1 MGRKT
6 PKPKPLHAIEK
17 HCDGTAG
24 AGRGIALPVMEGG
37 KQPIRRSK
45 NGPRRAAVLI
55 GVYVLMIAHI
65 LHWWWAGET
74 LSPVEPS
81 EAMYLFD
88 KGHLTAG
95 FIFFL
100 LALIATGIFGR
111 YFCGWGCHI
120 VALQDACGWMMKKV
134 GIKPR
139 AVRVRLLMWAPL
151 LLALY
156 MFVWPSAYR
165 LVMGIP
171 QPEVTNH
178 LMKAEYWETFP
189 GPVMAIITFVVCGF
203 VAVYFLGA
211 KGYCTYGCPYG
222 GFFAPLDKIAPG
234 RIVVNDSCEHCGH
247 CTAVCTSNVLVHEEV
262 AKYGMVVDP
271 GCMKCMDCVSV
282 CPNDAL
288 SFGFKRPSLGA
299 KPSAP
304 RKPAR
309 WDFTW
314 GEELVLGAIV
324 LGSFLAYRGLYDQI
338 PLLLALGLAVLTGY
352 LVLKA
357 AHTLWQGNVRLQNL
371 QLKRGGRVTATG
383 IGVLALAGVLL
394 VWTAHSGYVQFHRKA
409 GEMGFS
415 ATGVTDNVWSAGR
428 DWWGSADQENRD
440 RLARSIEHM
449 ESARA
454 WGMLE
459 MPPMENML
467 LTAYVAAGRIDKA
480 MALVREKMELY
491 PEAGMP
497 HRSMALL
504 WAKKKDLNKAEEG
517 LRAALALDPALDL
530 ARGELGTLLLQT
542 GRPDEALAVF
552 ADGIEKSATPNQW
565 RMRRIEVFYQTGRM
579 GELQAALRDIAAQD
593 PESPEDHYYMGM
605 AHLNLG
611 DAAKGIEQFKA
622 AIELRPDFVDAHYQL
637 ALALYEQRKFS
648 ESEQHLRSVLKVRPH
663 DPRLHNFLAA
673 LLDARGDG
681 EGAEEARAKAQELM
695 SGAVS
700 P

>member
-6 PKPKPLHAIEK
+6 AKTKPDQANQK
-17 HCDGTAG
+17 HCDGTSGAAG
-24 AGRGIALPVMEGG
+24 GIALPVVDGK

-55 GVYVLMIAHI
+55 GVYVLMIAHV
-65 LHWWWAGET
+65 LHWWWAGKT

-95 FIFFL
+95 FIFF
-100 LALIATGIFGR
+100 AVVLIATGIFGR
-111 YFCGWGCHI
+111 FFCGWGCHI

-165 LVMGIP
+165 LAFGIP

-178 LMKAEYWETFP
+178 LMKADYWETFP
-189 GPVMAIITFVVCGF
+189 GPLMAIITFVVCGF

-247 CTAVCTSNVLVHEEV
+247 CTAVCTSNVMVHDEV

-304 RKPAR
+304 RKPTR

-314 GEELVLGAIV
+314 GEEAVLAVLVI
-324 LGSFLAYRGLYDQI
+324 GSFLAYRGLYDQI
-338 PLLLALGLAVLTGY
+338 PLLLALGMAVLTGY

-357 AHTLWQGNVRLQNL
+357 AHTLRQNNVRLQNL

-383 IGVLALAGVLL
+383 VGFLALAGVLL

-409 GEMGFS
+409 GEYQLAS
-415 ATGVTDNVWSAGR
+415 IGVTDEVWSVQR
-428 DWWGSADQENRD
+428 DWWNEADGEKREKLTQ
-440 RLARSIEHM
+440 SIEHL
-449 ESARA
+449 ESARH
-454 WGMLE
+454 WGL
-459 MPPMENML
+459 METPELANRL
-467 LTAYVAAGRIDKA
+467 LTGYVAAGRIDDA
-480 MALVREKMELY
+480 MAKVLRKTDRVAEL
-491 PEAGMP
+491 
-497 HRSMALL
+497 H
-504 WAKKKDLNKAEEG
+504 
-517 LRAALALDPALDL
+517 AALEDL
-530 ARGELGTLLLQT
+530 IAQ
-542 GRPDEALAVF
+542 RPDSAEAHFDLGLACL
-552 ADGIEKSATPNQW
+552 NL
-565 RMRRIEVFYQTGRM
+565 RRIE
-579 GELQAALRDIAAQD
+579 E
-593 PESPEDHYYMGM
+593 
-605 AHLNLG
+605 
-611 DAAKGIEQFKA
+611 GIEHLRQ
-622 AIELRPDFVDAHYQL
+622 AIALRPDFADAHYNL
-637 ALALYEQRKFS
+637 GVALFMRQRFEES
-648 ESEQHLRSVLKVRPH
+648 ESHVREAIRLKPEDPQAHGFLGVLLEAK
-663 DPRLHNFLAA
+663 
-673 LLDARGDG
+673 GDIA
-681 EGAEEARAKAQELM
+681 GANAARAKAQELM
-695 SGAVS
+695 SGSAS